1 MYKTKYDE
9 IITEINEIAKKN
21 KKAPPKIL
29 AVTKKQNTEKIC
41 DFIKETNHIDF
52 AENYIQEA
60 NEKYEY
66 IKKEF
71 PNIKLHFIGHLQSN
85 KLKQAIKL
93 CDVISSIDSYK
104 LAEKAD
110 KIEKSLSIKRQYL
123 LQVNIGEEEQKSGV
137 LPNNLE
143 RLYNH
148 CLNQNLNISG
158 LMCIPPLGDNA
169 KSYFDK
175 IRSLRDKLN
184 LNLKLSMGMSSD
196 YEISL
201 NCGSNLIRVGSI
213 IFN

>member
-1 MYKTKYDE
+1 MSVNYKQLDR
-9 IITEINEIAKKN
+9 INKTLENFPSAKLQ
-21 KKAPPKIL
+21 I
-29 AVTKKQNTEKIC
+29 VTKNRDIET
-41 DFIKETNHIDF
+41 IKELIEKGYSLF
-52 AENYIQEA
+52 GENKVQEA
-60 NEKYEY
+60 NEKFKNFNASNLDLHL
-66 IKKEF
+66 IGPLQTNKV
-71 PNIKLHFIGHLQSN
+71 KLALQVFN
-85 KLKQAIKL
+85 TIQ
-93 CDVISSIDSYK
+93 SIDREK
-104 LAEKAD
+104 LVNEIVKV
-110 KIEKSLSIKRQYL
+110 KNKSEIKTVDFFI
-123 LQVNIGEEEQKSGV
+123 QVNIGKEEQKSGV

-201 NCGSNLIRVGSI
+201 NCGSNLIRVGSL

>member
-1 MYKTKYDE
+1 MSINYKQLDR
-9 IITEINEIAKKN
+9 INKTLENFPSAKLQ
-21 KKAPPKIL
+21 I
-29 AVTKKQNTEKIC
+29 VTKNRDIKT
-41 DFIKETNHIDF
+41 IKELIEKGYSLF
-52 AENYIQEA
+52 GENKVQEA
-60 NEKYEY
+60 NEKFKDFNASNLDLHL
-66 IKKEF
+66 IGPLQTNKV
-71 PNIKLHFIGHLQSN
+71 KLALQVFN
-85 KLKQAIKL
+85 TIQ
-93 CDVISSIDSYK
+93 SIDREK
-104 LAEKAD
+104 LVNEIVKV
-110 KIEKSLSIKRQYL
+110 KNKSEIKTVDFFI
-123 LQVNIGEEEQKSGV
+123 QVNIGEEEQKSGV

-148 CLNQNLNISG
+148 CINQNLNISG